1 MKSLSLEQL
10 EHLDQNGWICM
21 QIPDLWLK
29 LFNLARTLFHENQF
43 EPARIKSFARPDPT
57 PIIRNDLIHWLT
69 GDTTL
74 DAEIIFNQH
83 INMTMNQL
91 KDYFRIGLDHFEA
104 HYAHY
109 GPGKFYQRHS
119 DQKKEDN
126 KRQFSFVYYLN
137 PEWKPEFGGELV
149 AYRAETN
156 EKKLSVLPDGGTFI
170 LFKSDIEHEV
180 CPSKVERFSISGWMR
195 TR

>member
-10 EHLDQNGWICM
+10 VHLDQSGWICM
-21 QIPDLWLK
+21 QIPNLWL
-29 LFNLARTLFHENQF
+29 NLSHHARTLFHENQF
-43 EPARIKSFARPDPT
+43 EPARIKFFAGPDTT
-57 PIIRNDLIHWLT
+57 PLIRNDMIHWLS
-69 GDTTL
+69 GAPTL
-74 DAEIIFNQH
+74 DAEIIFNEH

-91 KDYFRIGLDHFEA
+91 KDYFRIGLDQYEA

-109 GPGKFYQRHS
+109 APGKFYQRHS

-126 KRQFSFVYYLN
+126 KRHFSFVYYLN
-137 PEWKPEFGGELV
+137 PDWKPEFGGELEV
-149 AYRAETN
+149 YHGETN
-156 EKKLSVLPDGGTFI
+156 QIKLSVLPVGGTFI

-180 CPSKVERFSISGWMR
+180 CTSKAERFSISGWMR